1 MPFSYVIEHME
12 EDDLSSKTIPRW
24 VELEYKH
31 MQDLAGP
38 QSEVHFTHLSQRSC
52 ETLQTLFSPTPTSL
66 SSVPVDDA
74 PPTKGKAK
82 GYAHP
87 EGVLELM
94 KSKYVPIEKVCLL
107 DPKATE
113 ELSPKDGDGRFEWFL
128 FGGILGDDPPR
139 DRTSELRVL
148 GFPGRHLGPVQMT
161 TDTALG
167 VTKIVVEDKIKLGD
181 IKFINFP
188 TIRFNAKESV
198 EMPFRYIANG
208 EEPILP
214 PGMREHLHED
224 LNQSF
229 EF

>member
-1 MPFSYVIEHME
+1 
-12 EDDLSSKTIPRW
+12 
-24 VELEYKH
+24 

-94 KSKYVPIEKVCLL
+94 KSRGVSIEKVCLL

-113 ELSPKDGDGRFEWFL
+113 ELSPEDGDGRFEWFL
-128 FGGILGDDPPR
+128 FGVRYLSSGNLCCFRKLMVSRFDIGY
-139 DRTSELRVL
+139 LRFVKIQI
-148 GFPGRHLGPVQMT
+148 HLNTEVIYSST
-161 TDTALG
+161 RL
-167 VTKIVVEDKIKLGD
+167 
-181 IKFINFP
+181 
-188 TIRFNAKESV
+188 
-198 EMPFRYIANG
+198 
-208 EEPILP
+208 
-214 PGMREHLHED
+214 
-224 LNQSF
+224 
-229 EF
+229 